1 MPISQGAFLLLAGRE
16 FGLDGI
22 VVVVLELARVV
33 LQVVEEL
40 YISES
45 IFQGHF
51 AYTRVYKEYFT

>member
-51 AYTRVYKEYFT
+51 A